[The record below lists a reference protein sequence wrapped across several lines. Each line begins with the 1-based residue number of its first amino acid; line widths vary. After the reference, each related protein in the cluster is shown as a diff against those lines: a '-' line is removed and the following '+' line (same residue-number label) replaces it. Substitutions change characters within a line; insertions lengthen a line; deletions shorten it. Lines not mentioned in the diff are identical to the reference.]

1 MNSQILNRKNASLA
15 AVSALAVILWQ
26 AGLYFGAMI
35 LLLVT
40 AGIAMARPCIRNER
54 LALDGTP
61 VLLMFAVMF
70 VAASGMVFAV
80 DQVSALFESGAD
92 TECTAETLRT
102 ARQVSIPEF
111 NL

>member
-26 AGLYFGAMI
+26 VGLYFGAMI

-40 AGIAMARPCIRNER
+40 AGIAMARPCIRDHR

-80 DQVSALFESGAD
+80 DQVSALFDSGDAA
-92 TECTAETLRT
+92 ECTAEMPQT

-111 NL
+111 GL